1 MNYIKKF
8 ESFSQESNVKI
19 GDTVDIDMSKVQG
32 ISTHPGH
39 MAYDVL
45 VTNIINEWPNMN
57 MVEFELDGQT
67 YKAPMSAVKSQNP
80 EKEQTYIEDHSRNI
94 GHESETDYDLIRQA
108 EELQMSSPQYRG
120 VSIND
125 IVDELK
131 KRRA

>member
-8 ESFSQESNVKI
+8 ENFSQESNVQI

-32 ISTHPGH
+32 ISTYPGH
-39 MAYDVL
+39 IAYDVL

-57 MVEFELDGQT
+57 MVEFELDGET
-67 YKAPMSAVKSQNP
+67 YKAPMSAVKMTSSS
-80 EKEQTYIEDHSRNI
+80 D
-94 GHESETDYDLIRQA
+94 ESETDYDLIRQA

-120 VSIND
+120 VSVND

-131 KRRA
+131 MRRS